1 MRVELRKTGIDIFEE
16 PTEVFRT
23 AVEDS
28 FIVASRSRCESLG
41 AHATIHAQAQDS
53 FSLAYLLN
61 PLPRH
66 EFWSDEGRE
75 QVPDLPRSSLHFMD
89 LRAGGNARFGSTFDT
104 LNILIPRKV
113 LAELAEQIGCPPPN
127 DLRESVAWTTRD
139 PVIESLEQGLLQ
151 AISAGPTMDPLV
163 GDHLNLALVTHVAI
177 RYGGMRKPSPSL
189 LGALA
194 RWQLQ
199 RAKEMMA
206 SNLAQRVSLV
216 HIARHCEISPSHF
229 SRAFKASTGLTPSGW
244 LVRLRID
251 RAKDL
256 LRESAASLAEVAA
269 QCGFADQAHFTRTF
283 SRYLGSSPGAW
294 RRAHRRF

>member
-1 MRVELRKTGIDIFEE
+1 M
-16 PTEVFRT
+16 FRT
-23 AVEDS
+23 PVEDS

-41 AHATIHAQAQDS
+41 GRATIHARTQDS
-53 FSLAYLLN
+53 FSLAYLLE

-113 LAELAEQIGCPPPN
+113 LAALADQIGCPPPN
-127 DLRESVAWTTRD
+127 ALREPVAWTTRD
-139 PVIESLEQGLLQ
+139 PVIESLGQAVLH
-151 AISAGPTMDPLV
+151 AISGGPTLDHLV
-163 GDHLNLALVTHVAI
+163 GDHLNLALVTHAAI
-177 RYGGMRKPSPSL
+177 RYGGMRKPGPSL
-189 LGALA
+189 MGALA
-194 RWQLQ
+194 RWQLR

-206 SNLAQRVSLV
+206 SNLAQRVPLV
-216 HIARHCEISPSHF
+216 HVARYCDLSPSHF
-229 SRAFKASTGLTPSGW
+229 SRAFKASTGLSPSSW
-244 LVRLRID
+244 MQRLRID
-251 RAKDL
+251 RAKSL
-256 LRESAASLAEVAA
+256 LRESGASLAEVGS

-283 SRYLGSSPGAW
+283 SRYVGVSPGSW

>member
-1 MRVELRKTGIDIFEE
+1 MSRKSGVDVFEE
-16 PTEVFRT
+16 HTEVFRT
-23 AVEDS
+23 PVEDS

-41 AHATIHAQAQDS
+41 GHATIHAKAQDS
-53 FSLAYLLN
+53 FSLAYLLDH
-61 PLPRH
+61 LPRH

-113 LAELAEQIGCPPPN
+113 LVVLAEQIGCPPPN
-127 DLRESVAWTTRD
+127 DLREPVAWTTRD
-139 PVIESLEQGLLQ
+139 PVIESLEQALLH

-177 RYGGMRKPSPSL
+177 RYGGMRKPSPTL

-199 RAKEMMA
+199 RATEMMA

-216 HIARHCEISPSHF
+216 HVARHCDISPSHF
-229 SRAFKASTGLTPSGW
+229 SRAFKVSTGLSPSSW
-244 LVRLRID
+244 MMRLRIH
-251 RAKDL
+251 RAMDL
-256 LRESAASLAEVAA
+256 LRESGASLADVGS

-283 SRYLGSSPGAW
+283 SRHVGVSPGSW